1 MKYIKTTIITI
12 LLIYLIIPSNILAD
26 SFISIDNNDIMI
38 AKGSKEKI
46 TVSLNNAA
54 GRFDIDATDKNIA
67 IIDKDKIFLD
77 KSSEEIEIEGMNNGK
92 TKINICATD
101 VNTYDY
107 QELNDLVYTINITV
121 YTKGDIDN
129 NGNVDLGDVT
139 TLLKKYLGTEEA
151 TKEDIVIF
159 DMNNNGKIELNDLV
173 ELLKIYLGIN

>member
-1 MKYIKTTIITI
+1 MKIIKTIITI
-12 LLIYLIIPSNILAD
+12 LLMYLIIPSNVIAD
-26 SFISIDNNDIMI
+26 SFVSIDNNDIMI

-46 TVSLNNAA
+46 TLSLNNAA
-54 GRFDIDATDKNIA
+54 GRLDIDTTDKNIA

-77 KSSEEIEIEGMNNGK
+77 KSSEEIEIEGINNGK

-107 QELNDLVYTINITV
+107 QELNDTIYTINVTV

-129 NGNVDLGDVT
+129 NDDINLSDVT

-159 DMNNNGKIELNDLV
+159 DMNNNGKIELYDLM